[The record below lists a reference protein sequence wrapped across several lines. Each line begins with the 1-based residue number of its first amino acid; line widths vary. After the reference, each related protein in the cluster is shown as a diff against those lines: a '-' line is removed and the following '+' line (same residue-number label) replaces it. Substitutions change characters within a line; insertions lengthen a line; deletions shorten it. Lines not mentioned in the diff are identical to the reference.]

1 MIYVVKNI
9 DAKYIILEQTTI
21 FMRLDIIDQ

>member
-9 DAKYIILEQTTI
+9 DAKYKILEQTTI